1 MPVLSNFWA
10 EGKKG
15 VNVCTRNR
23 EGGVDKK
30 GHMTL
35 WRKEIRTVETMVRVT
50 HRPSEDK
57 LHGVALRE
65 MQIKATRR
73 SHFRSSACQ

>member
-1 MPVLSNFWA
+1 MPGLSNFWA

-15 VNVCTRNR
+15 VNICTRDR
-23 EGGVDKK
+23 VGRVDKK
-30 GHMTL
+30 GQMTL
-35 WRKEIRTVETMVRVT
+35 WRKKISTAEPMARVT

-57 LHGVALRE
+57 LPGMALRE
-65 MQIKATRR
+65 MQIKVTRR